1 MSGRKGTLRKQFE
14 AFSEGRYVD
23 SDGNE
28 SNCYNFY
35 DWFCKDASLK
45 NKANTLFRASRRF
58 AKKMDIDL
66 DKHYVFFK
74 NNCPMRGPLRD
85 DFRICDKATG
95 HVIWTVTPRT
105 DHVEIWGSE
114 NGFRDPIFEG
124 HSINSF
130 YNLRGV

>member
-23 SDGNE
+23 TDGNE

-35 DWFCKDASLK
+35 GWFCKDTSLK

-74 NNCPMRGPLRD
+74 NNAPFSGPLRD
-85 DFRICDKATG
+85 DFRIVDKETG
-95 HVIWTVTPRT
+95 NVIWNVTPKT
-105 DHVEIWGSE
+105 GCVEVWGSE
-114 NGFRDPIFEG
+114 NYFSEPLFEG
-124 HSINSF
+124 HSISDF
-130 YNLRGV
+130 YITRGA